1 MGADVMERT
10 SHKEELN
17 EGFKALVTNLFGQ
30 AKSKQAIEVFEEI
43 VNDRATVTA
52 FNFGNLKQEIIKEV
66 RQELA
71 TKDYL
76 HAESAKTRQE
86 MAEMKVEL
94 KVDIAEVRQEMAEMK
109 QELAEVKVDIAHMKQ
124 EMATKADIAEVRQEM
139 AEMKVGLKAEMAEMK
154 VELTEV
160 KEGLKTTNRN
170 MMYGGIAIIT
180 LIILFD
186 SPLSAIIEK
195 LLEVAK

>member
-71 TKDYL
+71 TKDYV

-86 MAEMKVEL
+86 MAEMKQEL
-94 KVDIAEVRQEMAEMK
+94 KAEMAEMKAELKADVAEVRQEMAEMK
-109 QELAEVKVDIAHMKQ
+109 QEL
-124 EMATKADIAEVRQEM
+124 
-139 AEMKVGLKAEMAEMK
+139 KAEMAEMK
-154 VELTEV
+154 AELKADVAEVRQEMVEM
-160 KEGLKTTNRN
+160 KTDIIRWVVASQFTLV
-170 MMYGGIAIIT
+170 GIAV
-180 LIILFD
+180 
-186 SPLSAIIEK
+186 AIIK
-195 LLEVAK
+195 LL